1 MPPKAKKPDV
11 SPLLNQLI
19 TFQANKNQGPIED
32 ESGIPKNEVTF
43 KFSFEIKQ
51 NEISDILIM
60 FEWINSKDST
70 AKEKLDTELIE
81 GWDPK
86 TPEGFSFL
94 LIYY

>member
-1 MPPKAKKPDV
+1 
-11 SPLLNQLI
+11 
-19 TFQANKNQGPIED
+19 
-32 ESGIPKNEVTF
+32 
-43 KFSFEIKQ
+43 
-51 NEISDILIM
+51 M